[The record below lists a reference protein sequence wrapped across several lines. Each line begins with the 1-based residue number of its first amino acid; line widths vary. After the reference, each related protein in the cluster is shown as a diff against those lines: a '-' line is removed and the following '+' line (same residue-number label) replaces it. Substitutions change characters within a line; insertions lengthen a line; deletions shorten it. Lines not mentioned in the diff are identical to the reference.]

1 MNSQALGGCL
11 EHKQTYDPSH
21 NDGDDNNHCC
31 LCVGK
36 GVKATGLLF
45 SKGIRMQF
53 GKWWQN
59 VDMGM
64 NRSSLREKNP
74 DWIEGMSHDLLNF

>member
-21 NDGDDNNHCC
+21 NDGDGDNNHCC

-45 SKGIRMQF
+45 SKGIGMQF
-53 GKWWQN
+53 GK
-59 VDMGM
+59 
-64 NRSSLREKNP
+64 
-74 DWIEGMSHDLLNF
+74 

>member
-36 GVKATGLLF
+36 GVKATALLF

-53 GKWWQN
+53 GK
-59 VDMGM
+59 
-64 NRSSLREKNP
+64 
-74 DWIEGMSHDLLNF
+74 